1 MKKLIFKI
9 GSLSIPLKS
18 NGVYRFIKITLCS
31 LLYVLIININSF
43 GQSWNS
49 IPGTNG
55 TVYAMLYDNVNGY
68 LFIGGDF
75 TVVGGVQAN
84 RIARW
89 NGNTWS
95 PLGSGMNNTVRALS
109 FLQGSSGD
117 IVAGGS
123 FTIAGGINANRIA
136 RWNGTSWSPLTSG
149 MNDIVCALTL
159 FKPPG
164 STTYLLAGGNFTTAG
179 GINANRLA
187 AWSSNNWQ
195 SIGNGVNDT
204 VFVLKNIYPLTSFI
218 FYAGGN
224 FTISD
229 TSEAKRI
236 GTFMLSGF
244 SSQLGAG
251 IDDGTVYA
259 LEFFPS
265 ISALYAGGSFTMIG
279 GVPFNRIARWSGNWS
294 LVGTGTNNT
303 IYALYTTPTLG
314 SLFAGGVFTTAG
326 GVSANRIAAWN
337 STTWSSLGTGMSGG
351 GSPIV
356 RTLSDFRMVLGA
368 GGLFANAGG
377 TNVSNIALWGS
388 IPSAPSTVS
397 PYCGATGQSLTPL
410 LDWTD
415 VSNAWKYGLQL
426 SVNPNF
432 NPLRLNITGLSTS
445 QYTVPSGVLNNDTT
459 YYWRVNAMNGLGT
472 GDWSLICHFT
482 TLLTGVHIYSNEIPK
497 EFKLYQNYPN
507 PFNPV
512 TNIRFDIPSSSHI
525 KLIIYDALG
534 REVTSLAKETL
545 SAGSYETSWDGSSFP
560 SGVYYYRIQTGDFID
575 VKKFVLIK

>member
-1 MKKLIFKI
+1 MKKLIFMI
-9 GSLSIPLKS
+9 GSLSIPLKY
-18 NGVYRFIKITLCS
+18 NRVYRFIKITLCS

-68 LFIGGDF
+68 LYIGGDF
-75 TVVGGVQAN
+75 TMVGGVQAN

-89 NGNTWS
+89 DGNTWS
-95 PLGSGMNNTVRALS
+95 PLGSGMNNTVRVLS
-109 FLQGSSGD
+109 FSSEYSNN

-123 FTIAGGINANRIA
+123 FTMAGGINANRIA
-136 RWNGTSWSPLTSG
+136 LWNGTSWTPMTSG
-149 MNDIVCALTL
+149 MNDIVCSLTL
-159 FKPPG
+159 CKPLG
-164 STTYLLAGGNFTTAG
+164 FTTYLIAGGNFTTAG

-187 AWSSNNWQ
+187 AWSGYWEA
-195 SIGNGVNDT
+195 IGNGVNDT
-204 VFVLKNIYPLTSFI
+204 VFALKSIYPSTSFV
-218 FYAGGN
+218 FYAGGS
-224 FTISD
+224 FTMSG

-236 GTFMLSGF
+236 GSFMLGGF
-244 SSQLGAG
+244 SSQLGTG
-251 IDDGTVYA
+251 IDNGTVYA
-259 LEFFPS
+259 LTFS
-265 ISALYAGGSFTMIG
+265 LSSLYAGGSFTMIG
-279 GVPFNRIARWSGNWS
+279 GVTYNKIAKWSGNWS
-294 LVGTGTNNT
+294 LVGTGTDNT
-303 IYALYTTPTLG
+303 IYSFYTTNTVPIPGFLC
-314 SLFAGGVFTTAG
+314 AGGTFTNAG
-326 GVSANRIAAWN
+326 GVSANRVAVWN
-337 STTWSSLGTGMSGG
+337 GTTWSSLGTGMSGG
-351 GSPIV
+351 SYPIV
-356 RTLSDFRMVLGA
+356 RAFSDFRMVLGA

-415 VSNAWKYGLQL
+415 VSNAWRYGLQL

-482 TLLTGVHIYSNEIPK
+482 TLLTGVPIYSNEIPK

-507 PFNPV
+507 PFNP
-512 TNIRFDIPSSSHI
+512 TTSIKIDIPKSYHS
-525 KLIIYDALG
+525 KLTIYNLLG
-534 REVTSLAKETL
+534 REIAILINENYN
-545 SAGSYETSWDGSSFP
+545 AGSYILNWDASGIP
-560 SGVYYYRIQTGDFID
+560 SGIYFYKIETGSFTDI
-575 VKKFVLIK
+575 KRMVLIK